1 MRRESG
7 KSDDPTIRNLTTL
20 ELRYYRFGT
29 SNRKAAMFA
38 NYLIGLREGLEA
50 ALIVSILLA
59 YVVRTDQRQYI
70 KPIWIGTALATAL
83 SLATGALLQITS
95 SSLSDSAQQMFAGVT
110 SLVAV
115 GLITWM
121 IFWMAARAR
130 HLRAELESSVE
141 KAIAGGA
148 VTLAV
153 MAFVAVIREGLE
165 TALFLWTGITATST
179 GDATP
184 ALAGAI
190 LGLATA
196 VVIGVGLYKGAITI
210 DLRAMFRLSGI
221 ALVVVAA
228 GVLTYAVHEFQEV
241 GILGGEELI
250 AYDISSVL
258 PPDSTLA
265 ALLRG
270 FFNFRPVA
278 TWMEVGAWWLYAV
291 PTLTLFLQRSAAKSR
306 PRVNA

>member
-1 MRRESG
+1 
-7 KSDDPTIRNLTTL
+7 
-20 ELRYYRFGT
+20 
-29 SNRKAAMFA
+29 MFA

-70 KPIWIGTALATAL
+70 KPIWIGTSLATAL
-83 SLATGALLQITS
+83 AMGTGALLQVTS
-95 SSLSDSAQQMFAGVT
+95 TSLDDEAQELFAGAT

-130 HLRAELESSVE
+130 HLRTELESSVE

-165 TALFLWTGITATST
+165 TALFLWTGITATSN

-196 VVIGVGLYKGAITI
+196 VVIGIGLYKGAISI
-210 DLRAMFRLSGI
+210 DLRAMFRWSGM
-221 ALVVVAA
+221 ALVVVSA
-228 GVLTYAVHEFQEV
+228 GVLTYAVHEFQDF
-241 GILGGEELI
+241 GLLPGEDLI

-258 PPDSTLA
+258 SPDSTLA

-278 TWMEVGAWWLYAV
+278 TWMEVGAWWFYAV
-291 PTLTLFLQRSAAKSR
+291 PTMTLFLQRSAGKSHQ
-306 PRVNA
+306 RVSV